1 VSRTSRLQ
9 DPRNV
14 DAPIDSFDE
23 MTSAGPRKWRVPPVG
38 ISDFAVSK
46 CTRSLSSGF
55 AICRIP
61 ICRWPFPCR
70 NFSRVPGFTPRVRER
85 WTVLIPPRDI
95 ATCDAPLTQCVCQLE
110 TPNAE
115 MPTGAT
121 MFATCPDKRT
131 AEILSLYRVSRFRE
145 LRSPVAMVFENREL
159 RYADVTML
167 GSAATCPLRWTAHKS
182 SRDFAISRI
191 GVLECNPLLVQLPI
205 TDFAMREDRRLTIFL
220 DPTVQNDS

>member
-1 VSRTSRLQ
+1 
-9 DPRNV
+9 
-14 DAPIDSFDE
+14 
-23 MTSAGPRKWRVPPVG
+23 MTSAGPRKWRVPLVG

-46 CTRSLSSGF
+46 CMRSLSSRF

-70 NFSRVPGFTPRVRER
+70 NFSRVPKFTPRVQER

-95 ATCDAPLTQCVCQLE
+95 TTCDAPLKQCVCQLE
-110 TPNAE
+110 TLNAE
-115 MPTGAT
+115 MSTGAT

-131 AEILSLYRVSRFRE
+131 TEILSLYHVSRFCE
-145 LRSPVAMVFENREL
+145 FRSLVAMVFQNREL
-159 RYADVTML
+159 RYADVTTL
-167 GSAATCPLRWTAHKS
+167 GSAATCPLRWMAHKS

-191 GVLECNPLLVQLPI
+191 RVLECNLLRVQLLI

-220 DPTVQNDS
+220 DQRSRMTRDFKIHEFS